1 MRILICAVG
10 RARKEA
16 ARALYQEYTRLVRW
30 PLDLV
35 EVEVRKQLPVDQRRS
50 AEGAL
55 LLDKVPDGAVVVA
68 LDETGKAL
76 SSREFAKRIGGW
88 RDDGR
93 VYFVFLIGGVDGFDD
108 AVRSRAEL
116 TLSLGR
122 LTWPHLIVRGMLVEQ
137 IYRAQQIL
145 AGHPYHRD

>member
-10 RARKEA
+10 RARKET
-16 ARALYQEYTRLVRW
+16 ARTLYEDYARLVRW
-30 PLDLV
+30 PLDLI
-35 EVEVRKQLPVDQRRS
+35 EVDVRKKLPAAQRR
-50 AEGAL
+50 ATECAL
-55 LLDKVPDGAVVVA
+55 LLENIPVGAVVVV

-93 VYFVFLIGGVDGFDD
+93 ACIAFLIGGADGLDD
-108 AVRSRAEL
+108 AVRIRADL
-116 TLSLGR
+116 ILSIGR
-122 LTWPHLIVRGMLVEQ
+122 LTWPHLLVRGMVAEQ

-145 AGHPYHRD
+145 AGHPYHRN